1 MLSSGHRRH
10 SSQGFT
16 IVEVLVAIAIIGILM
31 ALLLPAVQQSR
42 EAARNTACKNNL
54 RQIALAIHN
63 YHDTHKTLPP
73 GYIASEAQNMSASER
88 SHWSWGAMILP
99 QLEQAA
105 IYQQLQPGGSALHD
119 QLATPVGLSA
129 LTTPIVM
136 FACPSDPSGP
146 ALNNFHG
153 AMSDNPSDPA
163 APWYD
168 RRVTSDG
175 SDRIA
180 IAKSNYAMIG
190 CSSISTTPLVDF
202 QPYGPATGVGF
213 QNSSVKLADVTDG
226 TSNTLLVG
234 ERAFRRDDLT
244 IGAANAL
251 GFSSEVNTQ
260 STSAGIKAA
269 GMSVLGIA
277 NHGINWTADNRIHQ
291 GRGFHSNH
299 VGGAN
304 FALCDGSVR
313 FISENIHHNNATV
326 PSSDLRD
333 GKWIDSTYERLCGKS
348 DGQEIGEF

>member
-1 MLSSGHRRH
+1 
-10 SSQGFT
+10 
-16 IVEVLVAIAIIGILM
+16 
-31 ALLLPAVQQSR
+31 
-42 EAARNTACKNNL
+42 
-54 RQIALAIHN
+54 
-63 YHDTHKTLPP
+63 
-73 GYIASEAQNMSASER
+73 
-88 SHWSWGAMILP
+88 MILP

-105 IYQQLQPGGSALHD
+105 LYQQLQPGGSALHD

-136 FACPSDPSGP
+136 FACPSDPSGT

>member
-1 MLSSGHRRH
+1 MQNSRSRAYQF
-10 SSQGFT
+10 QGFT
-16 IVEVLVAIAIIGILM
+16 IVEVLVTIAIIGLLL

-42 EAARNTACKNNL
+42 EVARNAACRNKL
-54 RQIALAIHN
+54 RQISLAIQN
-63 YHDTHKTLPP
+63 YHDIHKVLPP
-73 GYIASEAQNMSASER
+73 GYIASRPQDMTASER

-99 QLEQAA
+99 QLEQTSL
-105 IYQQLQPGGSALHD
+105 YQNLQPGTSKLHE
-119 QLATPVGLSA
+119 QLATPAGLKA
-129 LTTPIVM
+129 LTTPIDV
-136 FACPSDPSGP
+136 FVCPSDDSGT
-146 ALNNFHG
+146 ALNAFN
-153 AMSDNPSDPA
+153 ATLSDNPSDPA
-163 APWYD
+163 ASWYD
-168 RRVTSDG
+168 RRLTSDG

-190 CSSISTTPLVDF
+190 CSSISTTPIVDSK
-202 QPYGPATGVGF
+202 PYGPATGVAY
-213 QNSSVKLADVTDG
+213 QNSNVSLADITDG

-234 ERAFRRDDLT
+234 ERAFRRDDLN

-269 GMSVLGIA
+269 GMCVLGIA

-291 GRGFHSNH
+291 TRGFHSSH
-299 VGGAN
+299 TGGAN

-313 FISENIHHNNATV
+313 FVSENIHHNNATV

-348 DGQEIGEF
+348 DGQEVGEF